1 MADQRIGRQRN
12 LGGIMIKSG
21 KCIATLSAAFAFATV
36 AFAVG
41 ADTGTQVM
49 EKSAPS
55 VSRDHRAASA
65 TAIRVAATQSQAG
78 ETANACAALSQSL
91 ESYRKA
97 IAQETGD
104 AEAASNLYDD
114 SDGMAEVR
122 ARFGC
127 KR

>member
-1 MADQRIGRQRN
+1 MV
-12 LGGIMIKSG
+12 KSG
-21 KCIATLSAAFAFATV
+21 KCIATLSAAFAFASV

-41 ADTGTQVM
+41 ADTDVQVM
-49 EKSAPS
+49 EKSVPS

-78 ETANACAALSQSL
+78 ESANACAALSPVSC
-91 ESYRKA
+91 A
-97 IAQETGD
+97 T
-104 AEAASNLYDD
+104 ASNLYDD

-127 KR
+127 TR

>member
-1 MADQRIGRQRN
+1 MSGSAGNRN

-21 KCIATLSAAFAFATV
+21 KCSTLSAAFVLAFASV
-36 AFAVG
+36 AIS
-41 ADTGTQVM
+41 ADTGAQAI
-49 EKSAPS
+49 EKSGQPIQA
-55 VSRDHRAASA
+55 RDHRAASA

-97 IAQETGD
+97 LAQETGD
-104 AEAASNLYDD
+104 TEAAASNLYDE